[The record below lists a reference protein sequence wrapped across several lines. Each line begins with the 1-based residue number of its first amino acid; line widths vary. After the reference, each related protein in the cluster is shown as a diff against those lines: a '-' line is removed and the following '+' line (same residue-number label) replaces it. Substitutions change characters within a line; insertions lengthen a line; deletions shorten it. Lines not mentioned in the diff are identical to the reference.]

1 MPCSHFF
8 DKILEV
14 KKMMYRVIVLICL
27 IVSIFTF
34 SMTQAEVSVLKYQLQ
49 MPSIIGNAVGF
60 RVLGNID
67 DGAFGLV
74 WKVDNKLGMFTGQV
88 LAYNSVF
95 SEWLETGVFEWSKVY
110 FDMFL
115 LLRF

>member
-1 MPCSHFF
+1 
-8 DKILEV
+8 
-14 KKMMYRVIVLICL
+14 MMYRVIVLICL

-49 MPSIIGNAVGF
+49 MPAISGNAVGV
-60 RVLGNID
+60 RILGSMD

-74 WKVDNKLGMFTGQV
+74 WKTENKSVMFTGQV

-95 SEWLETGVFEWSKVY
+95 AKWLETGVFEWDKVY
-110 FDMFL
+110 FDVFL